1 MYCPSCPGGPALCS
15 PRCFDEHHAA
25 QGFQDHLVFREPPR
39 RPVIRSPTASPPP
52 TPSPVASRTRG
63 ARSRRRS
70 QNRGRS
76 SSRGRLGASLDE
88 QNVDDPPTPPPGS
101 PSDSSPP
108 HLSPVHP
115 SPSPQPN
122 LNEPSPPPLPPAP
135 SNSPVP
141 PLPSTSSG
149 KRKRSPKKRLLRTYK
164 KARHAQK
171 AKQKQDGTYEG
182 LSSSTNPL
190 SSSDSE

>member
-1 MYCPSCPGGPALCS
+1 MFP
-15 PRCFDEHHAA
+15 
-25 QGFQDHLVFREPPR
+25 EPPR
-39 RPVIRSPTASPPP
+39 RPGIRSPIASPPP
-52 TPSPVASRTRG
+52 GESPVASRTLG
-63 ARSRRRS
+63 ARSRRGS
-70 QNRGRS
+70 QDCGPS
-76 SSRGRLGASLDE
+76 SSRGRLGAALDE
-88 QNVDDPPTPPPGS
+88 ENVDDPPTPPPGSPAISS

-141 PLPSTSSG
+141 PSPSTSSG

-182 LSSSTNPL
+182 LSSSSNPL